1 MPIRVP
7 TGPGGH
13 DRGKPELPPGSCYLC
28 EAAAGRT
35 EKPFV
40 EETDLTVTL
49 VNWNQYEL
57 GQVYIIPKRHAP
69 TILDLTA
76 EESASIM
83 YAARRTADALVCAY
97 DPEGM
102 NLIQNNGTV
111 AGQDAP
117 HFHLHV
123 VPRRII
129 GSNWGNGPPHIAV
142 LEGKEPTR
150 PKHSVRIDLETEY
163 RIAEHIRRH
172 LTSAPKSLK

>member
-1 MPIRVP
+1 MPIRMP
-7 TGPGGH
+7 AGPGGH

-28 EAAAGRT
+28 EAAAGRS

-57 GQVYIIPKRHAP
+57 GQVYIIPRRHAP
-69 TILDLTA
+69 TVLDLTA
-76 EESASIM
+76 EEAASVM
-83 YAARRTADALVCAY
+83 NTARRTADALVRAY
-97 DPEGM
+97 DPEGI

-123 VPRRII
+123 VPRRSV
-129 GSNWGNGPPHIAV
+129 GGNWGNGPPHIAV
-142 LEGKEPTR
+142 LEGKEPTKPR
-150 PKHSVRIDLETEY
+150 YSVRIDLETEC
-163 RIAEHIRRH
+163 RIADHIRRH
-172 LTSAPKSLK
+172 LTHEELGAV

>member
-1 MPIRVP
+1 MPIRMP

-13 DRGKPELPPGSCYLC
+13 DRGKPELPAGSCYLC
-28 EAAAGRT
+28 GAAAGRS
-35 EKPFV
+35 EKPFGG
-40 EETDLTVTL
+40 ETEFTVTF

-69 TILDLTA
+69 TILDLTV

-83 YAARRTADALVCAY
+83 HAARRTADALVRTY
-97 DPEGM
+97 DPEGI

-123 VPRRII
+123 VPRRSV
-129 GSNWGNGPPHIAV
+129 GGNWDNGPPHIAV
-142 LEGKEPTR
+142 LEGKEPTK
-150 PKHSVRIDLETEY
+150 PEHSVRVDLETE
-163 RIAEHIRRH
+163 RLIAEHIRRYLNH
-172 LTSAPKSLK
+172 EELGVA

>member
-1 MPIRVP
+1 MPIRMP

-13 DRGKPELPPGSCYLC
+13 DRGKPELPAGSCYLC
-28 EAAAGRT
+28 EAAAGRS

-40 EETDLTVTL
+40 EETELTITL

-69 TILDLTA
+69 TILDLTV

-83 YAARRTADALVCAY
+83 HAARRTADIALARAY
-97 DPEGM
+97 DPDGL

-123 VPRRII
+123 VPRRSV

-142 LEGKEPTR
+142 GR
-150 PKHSVRIDLETEY
+150 QRAHWDSVRVDLETER
-163 RIAEHIRRH
+163 RIAEHMRRYLNH
-172 LTSAPKSLK
+172 EEMGVA